1 MNMRNKHLDFKK
13 TRKFTCVPKPTHNAM
28 ALHLLATN
36 LSRLYSIKPSVSK
49 QETVK
54 PTNQR
59 TAQVMYVLVVYLI
72 FY

>member
-1 MNMRNKHLDFKK
+1 
-13 TRKFTCVPKPTHNAM
+13 M

-36 LSRLYSIKPSVSK
+36 LSRLYSNKPSVSK